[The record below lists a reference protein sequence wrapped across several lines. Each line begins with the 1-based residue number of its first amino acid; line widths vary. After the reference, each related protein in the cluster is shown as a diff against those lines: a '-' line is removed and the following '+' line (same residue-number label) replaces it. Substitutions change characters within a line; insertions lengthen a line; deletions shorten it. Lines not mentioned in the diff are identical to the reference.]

1 MVVLKKCAEVTS
13 PVVFRAFAPMRGTT
27 WRIQLWA
34 CKRSTR
40 AQVRTFKIKATHTFR
55 MDLLTVTQTWG
66 GHCQTPSISNDCDLG
81 NLSSL
86 TTPAQTGSKGNAT
99 LWYTLGICGR
109 CYDHRGSLYG
119 KHRQRPDGPGR
130 SSRSNVK
137 GVLTCS
143 EMQRFW
149 GKKNKKSSL
158 LTLLLSAA
166 KQLHFSK
173 NLQEDGRREDHL
185 AAWMFRKSAPQ
196 TRLLRPKS
204 KLSQLDKDI
213 GWLAH
218 LLFAAEN
225 VSSAPWNFPGEGKGW

>member
-149 GKKNKKSSL
+149 AKKQKELSTDSTTLCCQAAPFLQKPSRGWSERRSPSCLNVPEKRTANK
-158 LTLLLSAA
+158 AA
-166 KQLHFSK
+166 PTQ
-173 NLQEDGRREDHL
+173 
-185 AAWMFRKSAPQ
+185 
-196 TRLLRPKS
+196 
-204 KLSQLDKDI
+204 
-213 GWLAH
+213 
-218 LLFAAEN
+218 
-225 VSSAPWNFPGEGKGW
+225 V